1 MSGHS
6 GKVFKV
12 ENKFDHRT
20 FALKQIKIHP
30 KEDLD
35 KVLKEVE
42 NLSKVKTKIVKMIF
56 LSFAFFI
63 EYAFPLF
70 VKVCANKNVVKY
82 LDCFLVQDDVLREN
96 QVTFTVQMRMIC
108 RRHTYIR
115 LLSKALAPL

>member
-1 MSGHS
+1 M
-6 GKVFKV
+6 

-42 NLSKVKTKIVKMIF
+42 NLSKVKTENVNMI
-56 LSFAFFI
+56 LIIAFFI
-63 EYAFPLF
+63 EYALSLF
-70 VKVCANKNVVKY
+70 VKVCANNNVVKY
-82 LDCFLVQDDVLREN
+82 LDCFLVQDDVRREN

-115 LLSKALAPL
+115 LLSKALAPQ

>member
-1 MSGHS
+1 M
-6 GKVFKV
+6 

-30 KEDLD
+30 REDLD

-42 NLSKVKTKIVKMIF
+42 NLSKVKTKNVTMIF
-56 LSFAFFI
+56 LSIAFC

-82 LDCFLVQDDVLREN
+82 LDCFLVQDDVRREN
-96 QVTFTVQMRMIC
+96 QVTFTVQMRKIC
-108 RRHTYIR
+108 RRHT
-115 LLSKALAPL
+115 

>member
-42 NLSKVKTKIVKMIF
+42 NLSKVKTKNRQNGIF
-56 LSFAFFI
+56 
-63 EYAFPLF
+63 
-70 VKVCANKNVVKY
+70 
-82 LDCFLVQDDVLREN
+82 
-96 QVTFTVQMRMIC
+96 
-108 RRHTYIR
+108 
-115 LLSKALAPL
+115 